1 MAERETKFGFGGGF
15 LTWMGAERW
24 WRTGS
29 GNPFLG
35 FCICIWLCFYCNC
48 SRRPS
53 NYELQSRRDKF
64 FLFLCFPGFP
74 CSLSLSLSLSVPLAL
89 PLNATLFSP
98 FQWEKSMKREG
109 NSLSLRCGFFCF
121 LPLLRIFFLSYYFA
135 PLCWILSYSNK
146 QTHSDTE
153 MLIGPTN

>member
-1 MAERETKFGFGGGF
+1 VAERETKFGFGGGF
-15 LTWMGAERW
+15 LTWMGAEWW

-64 FLFLCFPGFP
+64 FLFLCFPGFL
-74 CSLSLSLSLSVPLAL
+74 CSLSLSLSLSLFL
-89 PLNATLFSP
+89 SLSHSTQRYSHLFSGKN
-98 FQWEKSMKREG
+98 QWNAKE
-109 NSLSLRCGFFCF
+109 
-121 LPLLRIFFLSYYFA
+121 
-135 PLCWILSYSNK
+135 ILSRYVAAFSASC
-146 QTHSDTE
+146 HCCVFFFY
-153 MLIGPTN
+153 LIILHRFVGFCHIPISKHTATPKC